1 MAQESQHNLS
11 EFIRLSA
18 AYAKAARIP
27 EHRANPFFNI
37 ANCTTK
43 SELLYPDLI
52 GQKNWIWRLLDSIL
66 GATFVICRSLLYFP
80 NRIKPQETIEKIDVL
95 IVSHLTNL
103 RHLTSVN
110 DFYFE
115 NLASELNDSG
125 ITTHLC
131 LINHI
136 EAKSNEVSK
145 IASRTVLPAYLSPV
159 KECFHILKLIF
170 SIGKVSAL
178 MGNAIEKR
186 FLRMAKLAQF
196 NAKAI
201 GDFRIGLMLCD
212 VVVKSKPKLV
222 IHTYEGHGWE
232 KILNA
237 ETRKMCKPPF
247 ICGYQ
252 HAALFLGQNPSVLMR
267 KTHHQCMFLPPV
279 M

>member
-1 MAQESQHNLS
+1 M
-11 EFIRLSA
+11 
-18 AYAKAARIP
+18 
-27 EHRANPFFNI
+27 
-37 ANCTTK
+37 
-43 SELLYPDLI
+43 
-52 GQKNWIWRLLDSIL
+52 
-66 GATFVICRSLLYFP
+66 YFP

-170 SIGKVSAL
+170 SIGKVSRL
-178 MGNAIEKR
+178 MGMMVRNV
-186 FLRMAKLAQF
+186 F
-196 NAKAI
+196 
-201 GDFRIGLMLCD
+201 
-212 VVVKSKPKLV
+212 
-222 IHTYEGHGWE
+222 
-232 KILNA
+232 
-237 ETRKMCKPPF
+237 
-247 ICGYQ
+247 
-252 HAALFLGQNPSVLMR
+252 
-267 KTHHQCMFLPPV
+267 
-279 M
+279 